1 MKKYYLT
8 NRQLLKVFLIIL
20 IVMVVSILIVAL
32 RPVQVVYFTE
42 EQLETLDLKKH
53 SILVIKPLLTAN
65 AYKKGGFYDYYNGTC
80 DEKCLTVDIDT
91 NIPYKFTS
99 SLKTIV
105 RLEALGADTIT
116 DYELS
121 KDTSML
127 VRYNTIVM
135 LHSEYVTKNLFYA
148 LESHP
153 HVIYLYPNAL
163 YAEVEI
169 KDGKMTLI
177 RGHGYPTPDIHNGF
191 GWKHDNTH
199 PYEYDT
205 SCTDLQFYDIP
216 NGKML
221 NCYPENF
228 VLNNTI
234 IFKFLKDNSG
244 EKIFAW
250 KN

>member
-1 MKKYYLT
+1 M
-8 NRQLLKVFLIIL
+8 
-20 IVMVVSILIVAL
+20 
-32 RPVQVVYFTE
+32 
-42 EQLETLDLKKH
+42 
-53 SILVIKPLLTAN
+53 
-65 AYKKGGFYDYYNGTC
+65 
-80 DEKCLTVDIDT
+80 
-91 NIPYKFTS
+91 
-99 SLKTIV
+99 
-105 RLEALGADTIT
+105 EALGADTIT

-127 VRYNTIVM
+127 VRYNTIVV

-169 KDGKMTLI
+169 NDGKMTLI